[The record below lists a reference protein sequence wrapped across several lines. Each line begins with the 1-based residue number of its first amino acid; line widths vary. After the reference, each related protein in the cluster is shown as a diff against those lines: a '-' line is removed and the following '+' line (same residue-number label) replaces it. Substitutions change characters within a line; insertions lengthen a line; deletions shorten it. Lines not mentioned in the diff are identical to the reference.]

1 MSDEE
6 NEEVDPSIVNITG
19 TSKITRSGRIFSLEI
34 SPPAQITV
42 SKMTVGAQGKESVIE
57 PARTE
62 APKEAP
68 VKDTSGEDLE
78 EVLKII
84 RRSDY
89 KIVEQL
95 GKTPSKI
102 FMLSLL
108 LCFEAHV
115 KALVKFLR
123 IAHVP

>member
-6 NEEVDPSIVNITG
+6 NEEVDPNIVNTSG
-19 TSKITRSGRIFSLEI
+19 TSKITRSGRIFSPKI
-34 SPPAQITV
+34 SPLAQVTATKTTV
-42 SKMTVGAQGKESVIE
+42 VARGKESVIE
-57 PARTE
+57 PAQAE

-89 KIVEQL
+89 KIVE
-95 GKTPSKI
+95 
-102 FMLSLL
+102 
-108 LCFEAHV
+108 
-115 KALVKFLR
+115 
-123 IAHVP
+123 